1 MSGISCRGARS
12 REICACFFVRVLRRG
27 CSSTAPIATRM
38 GPVGGMGADL
48 HMAEDLK
55 ATGKG
60 NLSRTCP
67 RTAYAA
73 FRRSDQRT
81 NDP

>member
-1 MSGISCRGARS
+1 M
-12 REICACFFVRVLRRG
+12 
-27 CSSTAPIATRM
+27 RM